1 MRNWCEL
8 YCPFEVGMWKRGRS
22 KSDDGFGKA
31 IQLELKFSSETQ
43 FWVWR
48 RYTFCWEWVIGAM
61 PERKL
66 LQLPTYLKFWFNCL
80 IKNRCFYVGHG
91 KTNAFEN

>member
-8 YCPFEVGMWKRGRS
+8 YCPLEVGMWKRES

-31 IQLELKFSSETQ
+31 IHLELKFSSETQ

-61 PERKL
+61 LERKL
-66 LQLPTYLKFWFNCL
+66 LQRPTYL
-80 IKNRCFYVGHG
+80 
-91 KTNAFEN
+91 